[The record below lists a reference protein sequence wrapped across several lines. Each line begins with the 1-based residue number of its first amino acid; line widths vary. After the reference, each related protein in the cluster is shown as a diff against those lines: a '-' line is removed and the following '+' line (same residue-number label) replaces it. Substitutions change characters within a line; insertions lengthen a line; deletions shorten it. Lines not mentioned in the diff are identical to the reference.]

1 MPKIVTTDEMRA
13 LEKATDKGGHSYAD
27 MMEMAG
33 RAVAMRAKTLLAGL
47 DAPRVVILVGP
58 GNNGGDGLVAG
69 RVLREEFPE
78 STVNALLLKPRDA
91 KKDPV
96 YAAAEKAGVN
106 IVSAETD
113 ANSSFRTLKKLIAE
127 ADVVIDALFGTSVR
141 LPLEGDVVRLLNAAN
156 RALEA
161 RRKPAS
167 PSPLTT
173 PAAAYP
179 NSASERPVTVIAVDL
194 PTGLNPD
201 TGELDKAALFADET
215 VTFGAAKPGL
225 LTFPGAEAVGLL
237 HVADIGMP
245 ADLPELARAPLLIDA
260 HEVGARLPQRPRNSH
275 KGTFGKTMIVAG
287 SLNYTGA
294 AYLAAAG
301 AYRSGA
307 GLVTVAAPQVIMPIL
322 ASLLPEATWLLLPHD
337 LGVLNEAAVK
347 VLRPELDGYS
357 ALLLGP
363 GFGREET
370 TGEFLRELLSPTE
383 ERRPARTIGFSRIV
397 DQEDEAEEKSTP
409 LPPVVIDAD
418 GLNLLAEIED
428 WPTLLPPN
436 SVLTPHPGEFGRLAG
451 LETDEVQAN
460 RLDLAREKAAEWNA
474 IVVLKGAFTA
484 IAAPDGRLAV
494 SPFASA
500 ALARAGTGDVLSGM
514 IAGLIGQ
521 GVEPFDAALCAVWLH
536 GAAGE
541 RAAALATTTAATVA
555 GDLLEHL
562 PHAIH
567 LAELA
572 RA

>member
-33 RAVAMRAKTLLAGL
+33 HAVAMRAKTLLAGL

-436 SVLTPHPGEFGRLAG
+436 SVLTPHPGEFGRLTG

>member
-106 IVSAETD
+106 IISAETD

-436 SVLTPHPGEFGRLAG
+436 SVLTPHPGEFGRLTG

>member
-536 GAAGE
+536 GAVGE

>member
-1 MPKIVTTDEMRA
+1 
-13 LEKATDKGGHSYAD
+13 
-27 MMEMAG
+27 
-33 RAVAMRAKTLLAGL
+33 
-47 DAPRVVILVGP
+47 
-58 GNNGGDGLVAG
+58 
-69 RVLREEFPE
+69 
-78 STVNALLLKPRDA
+78 
-91 KKDPV
+91 
-96 YAAAEKAGVN
+96 
-106 IVSAETD
+106 
-113 ANSSFRTLKKLIAE
+113 
-127 ADVVIDALFGTSVR
+127 
-141 LPLEGDVVRLLNAAN
+141 
-156 RALEA
+156 
-161 RRKPAS
+161 
-167 PSPLTT
+167 
-173 PAAAYP
+173 
-179 NSASERPVTVIAVDL
+179 
-194 PTGLNPD
+194 
-201 TGELDKAALFADET
+201 
-215 VTFGAAKPGL
+215 
-225 LTFPGAEAVGLL
+225 
-237 HVADIGMP
+237 MP

-436 SVLTPHPGEFGRLAG
+436 SVLTPHPGEFGRLTG

>member
-156 RALEA
+156 RTLEA

-436 SVLTPHPGEFGRLAG
+436 SVLTPHPGEFGRLTG

>member
-33 RAVAMRAKTLLAGL
+33 HAVAMRAKTLLAGL

-397 DQEDEAEEKSTP
+397 DQEDEAEEESTP

-436 SVLTPHPGEFGRLAG
+436 SVLTPHPGEFGRLTG

>member
-33 RAVAMRAKTLLAGL
+33 HAVAMRAKTLLAGL

-106 IVSAETD
+106 IISAETD

-436 SVLTPHPGEFGRLAG
+436 SVLTPHPGEFGRLTG

-536 GAAGE
+536 GAVGE

>member
-436 SVLTPHPGEFGRLAG
+436 SVLTPHPGEFGRLTG

-536 GAAGE
+536 GAVGE